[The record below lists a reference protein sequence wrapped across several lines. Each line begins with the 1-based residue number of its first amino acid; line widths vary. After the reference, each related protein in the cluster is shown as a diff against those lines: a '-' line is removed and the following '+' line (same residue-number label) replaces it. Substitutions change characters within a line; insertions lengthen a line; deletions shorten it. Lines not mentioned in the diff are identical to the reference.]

1 MKTKGDLRRIQSQ
14 ILLKNIHATE
24 EVLSTYHNDLMRFR
38 FNTLFQFYGPLA
50 NLFIRT
56 SKEVSPP
63 CEMEILEL
71 LEQGHPDM
79 FLQNILDHLDR
90 TNRLFPGSILPMV
103 LSRLG
108 SHPEIWV
115 RMYHHHPD
123 LCLALAR
130 NRKEWGYISEVF
142 DPEIRIIKGSPG
154 YYEALTTRMR
164 IFPLRTSAYIRTVF
178 ENATPEQQARLIEIL
193 GWDFSP
199 ENEDLITRQIHHT
212 RKPVRQAALSVSLR
226 HKSTPIYGPLL
237 EAMIQHVSSFDPKKE
252 YSGPKDLPVTWKELA
267 AFSNQVSKVDI
278 LTAITDPD
286 DYLEWG
292 KRFEGTLHR
301 SVVVQAAIFHRSQK
315 SLYALARK
323 KPELVRSPSV
333 QAALEPNS
341 AKALLRHL
349 SQSPGFVIDETTI
362 TLLKRAH
369 PFLDEEDSHRIWK
382 KFVEQWGHLPFTLE
396 DLDLEILAL
405 RIHPNEIRSAWAHPV
420 LQESAEMLQKL
431 RNILKNRLQFLKKC
445 YG

>member
-1 MKTKGDLRRIQSQ
+1 MKTKGDLRSIQSQ
-14 ILLKNIHATE
+14 ILLKNINATE
-24 EVLSTYHNDLMRFR
+24 DDLSTHHTDLMRFR
-38 FNTLFQFYGPLA
+38 FTTLFQFYGPPARL
-50 NLFIRT
+50 ITRT
-56 SKEVSPP
+56 SKAGSPP
-63 CEMEILEL
+63 CETEILEL
-71 LEQGHPDM
+71 LAQGHLDL

-90 TNRLFPGSILPMV
+90 NNRVIPGSILPMV
-103 LSRLG
+103 FSRLG
-108 SHPEIWV
+108 RHPELWV
-115 RMYHHHPD
+115 RIYHHHPD

-142 DPEIRIIKGSPG
+142 DPEIRIMIGSPG
-154 YYEALTTRMR
+154 YYEALANRMK
-164 IFPLRTSAYIRTVF
+164 IFPLRTSAYIRTAF
-178 ENATPEQQARLIEIL
+178 EHVSPEQQARLIKIL
-193 GWDFSP
+193 GWDFSS
-199 ENEDLITRQIHHT
+199 ENRDLITTQIRQT

-226 HKSTPIYGPLL
+226 QKFTPIYAPLL
-237 EAMIQHVSSFDPKKE
+237 EALIQHLSSFDPKKE

-286 DYLEWG
+286 DYLEYG

-301 SVVVQAAIFHRSQK
+301 SAVVQAAIFHHSQK

-323 KPELVRSPSV
+323 EPELIRDPSF
-333 QAALEPNS
+333 QAALEPDS

-349 SQSPGFVIDETTI
+349 TQGPGFVIDEATI
-362 TLLKRAH
+362 MLLKRAH
-369 PFLDEEDSHRIWK
+369 PFLDEEDSYRIWK

-405 RIHPNEIRSAWAHPV
+405 RIHPNKIRSVWEHPI
-420 LQESAEMLQKL
+420 LQESVEVLQKF
-431 RNILKNRLQFLKKC
+431 RKILKNRLQFLKKC